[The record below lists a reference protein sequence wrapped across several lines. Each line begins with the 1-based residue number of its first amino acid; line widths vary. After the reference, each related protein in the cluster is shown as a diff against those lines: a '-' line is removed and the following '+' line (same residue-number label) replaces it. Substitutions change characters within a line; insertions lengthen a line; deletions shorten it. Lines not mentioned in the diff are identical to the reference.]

1 MLTRLLEFEPAI
13 STHKMNPLFRPPR
26 IDTEVV
32 AEVVRRNVVAGD
44 IPGALAEL
52 KRIPAVARHI
62 ARKDDAQQR
71 VFETCVGR

>member
-1 MLTRLLEFEPAI
+1 
-13 STHKMNPLFRPPR
+13 MNPLFRPPR

-44 IPGALAEL
+44 ISGALSEL

-62 ARKDDAQQR
+62 ARKDDAQKR
-71 VFETCVGR
+71 VFETYVSR